1 YLVQV
6 SRSIGDVY
14 MKHARYDRELING
27 KFRLPEPMNKPILSA
42 NPTIISHVLQPND
55 AFLILASDG
64 LWEHLSNEKAVDIV
78 HNHPRAGSAERL
90 VMVALQEAARKR
102 EMKYSGLWKIG
113 KKVRRHFHDDI
124 TVIVL
129 FFNHDLISRGA
140 VQDPLVSNRNALEHR

>member
-1 YLVQV
+1 MYLVQV

-102 EMKYSGLWKIG
+102 EMKYSGPSEDWQEG
-113 KKVRRHFHDDI
+113 STPFSRRYK
-124 TVIVL
+124 L
-129 FFNHDLISRGA
+129 L
-140 VQDPLVSNRNALEHR
+140 

>member
-1 YLVQV
+1 
-6 SRSIGDVY
+6 

-78 HNHPRAGSAERL
+78 HNHPRA
-90 VMVALQEAARKR
+90 
-102 EMKYSGLWKIG
+102 
-113 KKVRRHFHDDI
+113 VRFCPYF
-124 TVIVL
+124 L
-129 FFNHDLISRGA
+129 CLLKA
-140 VQDPLVSNRNALEHR
+140 